1 MYWFYYDRTP
11 PRLASAKSA
20 IDAALRLAPAP
31 RGPCRSGLLLLGPPG
46 SPACPGGVR
55 ARDRAAAEQQ
65 RPAGGD
71 RVRGTAPWEL
81 GSGRRANERGAALRP
96 AVRASHAGPR
106 RHLHVGPQVPE
117 SERLFDRA
125 IQLAPDWAEPYAY
138 KAMLHLVWRG
148 DLTLARAV
156 IGRAL
161 TRVNAGRLAQALL
174 IPDAIS
180 AALPTS
186 DSLRAASLE
195 AVTPA
200 SFRRRYCALPPAARG
215 GRALSEPPRSRAG
228 ARRFRERVSA
238 ARDRRSAR
246 RCQAAGAG
254 RNRPCARGAE
264 AGGDRGWTAGRG
276 PSATRHQKKT
286 PIPDLLC

>member
-1 MYWFYYDRTP
+1 M
-11 PRLASAKSA
+11 S
-20 IDAALRLAPAP
+20 
-31 RGPCRSGLLLLGPPG
+31 
-46 SPACPGGVR
+46 VR
-55 ARDRAAAEQQ
+55 KY
-65 RPAGGD
+65 
-71 RVRGTAPWEL
+71 
-81 GSGRRANERGAALRP
+81 
-96 AVRASHAGPR
+96 
-106 RHLHVGPQVPE
+106 PE
-117 SERLFDRA
+117 SERLLDRA

-138 KAMLHLVWRG
+138 KAMLPLVWRG

-156 IGRAL
+156 IGEAL

-180 AALPTS
+180 AALLTS

-200 SFRRRYCALPPAARG
+200 SFDGDTARYHLLLAEAAHYQT
-215 GRALSEPPRSRAG
+215 PPRSRAG

-238 ARDRRSAR
+238 AGDPRSAR
-246 RCQAAGAG
+246 RCQAVGAA